1 MGAPDAV
8 RRLRGR
14 ESPQEHSRRSS
25 NDLFF
30 DAVSKVCKGIIL
42 GLRCSA
48 DLFFPQA
55 SAELQTPLRP
65 RSISIGP
72 DAADMTRQTRTQFSH
87 ESSPYSYPEA
97 TYHQHMVSPSAPAY
111 EYHYVSQPYL
121 GANLNSGGQDHWAY
135 GAPPAPN
142 VEYRLP
148 PSPRASGPSQ
158 HAALPPSPRRPMR
171 NVPRAEHGQDDAERA
186 GYPVYPPSS
195 TRLHMLR
202 GSSFEPSPIEGRSPI
217 ANHIISEKN
226 QLNIEAIELGKDM
239 RTTVMIKNIPNK
251 MSDKDLMSF
260 ISKVCPRR
268 IDFLYLRMD
277 FQNGTYPPRAT
288 LPCTKLTGSVG
299 CNVGY
304 AFVNF
309 ITVGDL
315 LHFAKT
321 QLGVKWSVDI
331 GSYRCSRRV

>member
-30 DAVSKVCKGIIL
+30 DAVSKVREDIL
-42 GLRCSA
+42 LVHQCSV
-48 DLFFPQA
+48 DNSSPQA
-55 SAELQTPLRP
+55 SAEWQTPPRP

-72 DAADMTRQTRTQFSH
+72 DAADMTRQTRTQFSY
-87 ESSPYSYPEA
+87 ESSPYSFPET
-97 TYHQHMVSPSAPAY
+97 TYHMSPSSPTY
-111 EYHYVSQPYL
+111 EYHYASQPNL
-121 GANLNSGGQDHWAY
+121 GATRNSAGQDHWAY
-135 GAPPAPN
+135 GAPLAPN

-148 PSPRASGPSQ
+148 PSPRTGGSTQ
-158 HAALPPSPRRPMR
+158 HTALPPSPRRPMC
-171 NVPRAEHGQDDAERA
+171 NAPRAKHGQDDAERS
-186 GYPVYPPSS
+186 GYPGYPPSS
-195 TRLHMLR
+195 TRLHLPR
-202 GSSFEPSPIEGRSPI
+202 GPSFELSPIDGRNS
-217 ANHIISEKN
+217 NSSHMISEKN
-226 QLNIEAIELGKDM
+226 QLNTEAIELGKDM

-251 MSDKDLMSF
+251 MSDQDLMSF
-260 ISKVCPRR
+260 IAKVSPRR

-277 FQNGTYPPRAT
+277 FQNGTSPLRI
-288 LPCTKLTGSVG
+288 LPCTKLMRSVG

-309 ITVGDL
+309 IAVGDL

-321 QLGVKWSVDI
+321 QLGVKWLVDI
-331 GSYRCSRRV
+331 GSYRCSRRS